1 MAFLLHGPPQ
11 NNSLRNTQIVASVS
25 PRFLHP
31 LSTTGMS
38 ALDDSVWVNGT
49 VCNAQQFNQSL
60 SSRDNPNPTISC
72 LTHGQ
77 SIGLAVGTQPLFFY
91 CLNLSRIQLTAE
103 ASFLSLFSVI
113 AISIYIRVSPT
124 PPTLLSGFN
133 QIMMLRSGTYDGT
146 GRTFE
151 GLNGSYSEGLLTF
164 TWFV

>member
-1 MAFLLHGPPQ
+1 
-11 NNSLRNTQIVASVS
+11 
-25 PRFLHP
+25 
-31 LSTTGMS
+31 MS

-77 SIGLAVGTQPLFFY
+77 SIGLAVGNQSLSFY
-91 CLNLSRIQLTAE
+91 CLNLSRAQLTAE

-124 PPTLLSGFN
+124 LGPYPYASVRF
-133 QIMMLRSGTYDGT
+133 
-146 GRTFE
+146 
-151 GLNGSYSEGLLTF
+151 
-164 TWFV
+164 

>member
-1 MAFLLHGPPQ
+1 
-11 NNSLRNTQIVASVS
+11 
-25 PRFLHP
+25 
-31 LSTTGMS
+31 MS
-38 ALDDSVWVNGT
+38 ALNDSVWVNGT
-49 VCNAQQFNQSL
+49 VCNAQEFEQSL

-77 SIGLAVGTQPLFFY
+77 SIGLAVGTQTLSFY

-124 PPTLLSGFN
+124 PLTLLSGFD
-133 QIMMLRSGTYDGT
+133 QMLHRGTYYGI

-151 GLNGSYSEGLLTF
+151 GLNGSCSKDLLTS
-164 TWFV
+164 TWFVQ